1 MTQKNSLVTSL
12 TYLGAIPFL
21 VAALCSLLGV
31 NELPYLGATQP
42 LLFSYATLIASFM
55 AGTHWGYVVRS
66 NSTFNLILFASV
78 ITVLILWILWSSSR
92 TVTYPLFLV
101 PIYLLLLGLDYLLL
115 KYNYEER
122 FYFKMRTGITSLVIL
137 SLLVCYFKQ

>member
-42 LLFSYATLIASFM
+42 LLYSYATLIASFM

-66 NSTFNLILFASV
+66 NSTYNLILFTSV
-78 ITVLILWILWSSSR
+78 TIVLILWVSWSSTSKS
-92 TVTYPLFLV
+92 TYPAFLV
-101 PIYLLLLGLDYLLL
+101 AIYLLLWVLDYLLL
-115 KYNYEER
+115 KDNYEER
-122 FYFKMRTGITSLVIL
+122 FYFKLRTGITTLVIL
-137 SLLVCYFKQ
+137 SLLVS

>member
-1 MTQKNSLVTSL
+1 M

-42 LLFSYATLIASFM
+42 LLYSYAALIASFM
-55 AGTHWGYVVRS
+55 AGTHWGYVVGS
-66 NSTFNLILFASV
+66 NSTYNLILFTSV
-78 ITVLILWILWSSSR
+78 IIVFILWVLWSSTSKS
-92 TVTYPLFLV
+92 TYPAFLV
-101 PIYLLLLGLDYLLL
+101 AIYLLLWVLDYLLL

-122 FYFKMRTGITSLVIL
+122 FYFKMRTGITTLVIL
-137 SLLVCYFKQ
+137 SLLVTYFKQ